1 MYILL
6 RHNRLW
12 YSVNVTVIGT
22 GKPKYSC
29 DPHYF
34 GGLDQTRNIS
44 EVCVCF
50 LWMHL
55 VCLLIHLCSLDP
67 LQLSPLS
74 SPPPCTQ
81 RTKNESPVDSP
92 GSPVLSQ
99 DGQATS
105 SEVLSCYYCQNSGYS
120 GRAQLLEE
128 RLCDL
133 QGLFPIW
140 PFTAKACWFVV

>member
-1 MYILL
+1 M
-6 RHNRLW
+6 
-12 YSVNVTVIGT
+12 
-22 GKPKYSC
+22 
-29 DPHYF
+29 
-34 GGLDQTRNIS
+34 
-44 EVCVCF
+44 CF

-105 SEVLSCYYCQNSGYS
+105 FEVLSCYYCQNYGYS
-120 GRAQLLEE
+120 GRKGNIQTFDMLE
-128 RLCDL
+128 RFLDSL
-133 QGLFPIW
+133 G
-140 PFTAKACWFVV
+140 KAGAMAWVPSWSPCVYWEPVH

>member
-12 YSVNVTVIGT
+12 YSVNGTVIGT
-22 GKPKYSC
+22 GKPKQMCVTRFTVMSALLR
-29 DPHYF
+29 
-34 GGLDQTRNIS
+34 GLERNWKDLRGLPAHPS
-44 EVCVCF
+44 MAA
-50 LWMHL
+50 L
-55 VCLLIHLCSLDP
+55 
-67 LQLSPLS
+67 
-74 SPPPCTQ
+74 
-81 RTKNESPVDSP
+81 
-92 GSPVLSQ
+92 
-99 DGQATS
+99 
-105 SEVLSCYYCQNSGYS
+105 GYS